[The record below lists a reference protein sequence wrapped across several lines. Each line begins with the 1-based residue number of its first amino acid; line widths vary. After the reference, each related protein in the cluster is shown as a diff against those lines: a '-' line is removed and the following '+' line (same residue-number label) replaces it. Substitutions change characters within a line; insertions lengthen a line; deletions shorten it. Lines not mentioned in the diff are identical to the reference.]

1 MRYHHFEINREQESL
16 VSMCFAVCYINM
28 VISTQNSLFKVRIY
42 SFSIKHQP
50 VLWCSAVIN
59 ALQRKHTYTVNKY
72 KSVHFPHFSR
82 QVFDINNNVWAW
94 KNTPSVKMR
103 GTLVN
108 SIKRLQ
114 SRRNGMWIQNPSIS
128 NTEITVDCK
137 GFFFYQKRGALCTEK
152 KSIFILEVSVK
163 WSTWA
168 LSDNLLSW
176 LPWFL
181 CDVTRFQFVLG

>member
-1 MRYHHFEINREQESL
+1 
-16 VSMCFAVCYINM
+16 M
-28 VISTQNSLFKVRIY
+28 VHL
-42 SFSIKHQP
+42 
-50 VLWCSAVIN
+50 
-59 ALQRKHTYTVNKY
+59 RKIEPYTVNKY

-137 GFFFYQKRGALCTEK
+137 GFVFFIKREAHFVQKK